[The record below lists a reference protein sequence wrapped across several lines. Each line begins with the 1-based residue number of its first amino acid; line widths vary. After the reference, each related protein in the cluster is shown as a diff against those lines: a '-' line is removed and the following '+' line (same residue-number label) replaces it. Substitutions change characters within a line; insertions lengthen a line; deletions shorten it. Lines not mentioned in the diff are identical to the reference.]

1 MLGGVYNTLQIIL
14 YGPPEVRFSML
25 RITLLI
31 LLLAIIPIYASN
43 QSEETYRKK
52 VEVHSVTYYLD
63 HTLEARSLA
72 IQCRQ
77 IDQHRLRESDI
88 WGYQYWRMSDFWTN
102 CTNAISVVD
111 ALAIAERAPE
121 APSR

>member
-1 MLGGVYNTLQIIL
+1 MAYTIRYKSSRADLNPVLL
-14 YGPPEVRFSML
+14 LPML
-25 RITLLI
+25 RMTLLI

-52 VEVHSVTYYLD
+52 IQVHSVTYYLD
-63 HTLEARSLA
+63 HKLEARSLA

-77 IDQHRLRESDI
+77 IDQHRLREADI
-88 WGYQYWRMSDFWTN
+88 WGYQYCRMSDFWTN

-111 ALAIAERAPE
+111 ALAIADRAPK
-121 APSR
+121 APAR